1 MADDVEV
8 DLENTPVEEWCGST
22 LNKGGACALPNTR
35 HSFNA
40 HVSRQDLIETFAPA
54 FERAAEAHAGAIMCS
69 YSKPRAMPWRCS
81 AGLTAAALQMP

>member
-69 YSKPRAMPWRCS
+69 YSKQRTMP
-81 AGLTAAALQMP
+81 

>member
-1 MADDVEV
+1 MEV
-8 DLENTPVEEWCGST
+8 DLENTPVEEWCGSP

-69 YSKPRAMPWRCS
+69 YSKKQRTMPWRCS
-81 AGLTAAALQMP
+81 TGLTAAALQML